1 MEYGIYEESS
11 GNTLEKDDLAISV
24 NGGSDLI
31 GDVSDIGNGWYSL
44 DVTDEVLN
52 TNSLRPIYENNY
64 ITFATSVEL
73 TAQISAQLSVR
84 SIIQAIAN
92 V

>member
-1 MEYGIYEESS
+1 MEYGIFEESS

-24 NGGSDLI
+24 NGGSDI
-31 GDVSDIGNGWYSL
+31 SGDVSDIGNGWYSL
-44 DVTDEVLN
+44 DVTDEVQN
-52 TNSLRPIYENNY
+52 ASTLRPTAANNY
-64 ITFATSVEL
+64 ITFETATAK